1 MVEVERRMVE
11 AGASSCVHQSSSPP
25 CAFELLPSLPPV
37 MEEEGAWTREA
48 WARARAWGPVGRGR
62 MSGV

>member
-37 MEEEGAWTREA
+37 VEEEGAWTREA
-48 WARARAWGPVGRGR
+48 WARAQA
-62 MSGV
+62 